1 MLVKTVLCP
10 DSLLYWNMHKQSAF
24 IVYFGI
30 YFPYVNTPEEPV
42 ECFCVECFSS
52 LTYWEGRKQ
61 LLVGSETR
69 PERVHVVLEVDVSAT
84 KTSVGRSYS
93 YFALYFISLLFSAAL
108 LIPPKSASLPTPSWK
123 WMNNSPLSWCR
134 VHECV
139 HALHVRSVRVHTYVL
154 CVREWLVQ
162 ITEPSKT
169 LVALHFLCCRT
180 LGLLVTDQ
188 LTRPAAQPQPQEI
201 THNIWTQKSLRYWN
215 CSDVFC
221 SSATLRAVN
230 VGLIS
235 HLFVCC
241 PGNSGHRWLDLDEIR
256 RIAHL

>member
-1 MLVKTVLCP
+1 MWFLRLMFQPPKHQLGAHTLILLSTSFP
-10 DSLLYWNMHKQSAF
+10 SYFLPLFSFLQSLLPSLRPPENEWT
-24 IVYFGI
+24 IVHWAGA
-30 YFPYVNTPEEPV
+30 
-42 ECFCVECFSS
+42 EC
-52 LTYWEGRKQ
+52 
-61 LLVGSETR
+61 
-69 PERVHVVLEVDVSAT
+69 
-84 KTSVGRSYS
+84 TS
-93 YFALYFISLLFSAAL
+93 
-108 LIPPKSASLPTPSWK
+108 
-123 WMNNSPLSWCR
+123 
-134 VHECV
+134 
-139 HALHVRSVRVHTYVL
+139 ALHVRTVRVHTYVL

-241 PGNSGHRWLDLDEIR
+241 PGNSGHHWLDLDEIR

>member
-42 ECFCVECFSS
+42 ECFCFSS

-61 LLVGSETR
+61 LLVGSEPR

-93 YFALYFISLLFSAAL
+93 YFALYFISLLFSPAL

-139 HALHVRSVRVHTYVL
+139 HALHVRTVRVHTYVL

-241 PGNSGHRWLDLDEIR
+241 PGNSGHRWLDLDEIW

>member
-1 MLVKTVLCP
+1 
-10 DSLLYWNMHKQSAF
+10 MHKQSAF

-30 YFPYVNTPEEPV
+30 HFPYVNTPEEPV
-42 ECFCVECFSS
+42 ECFCFSS

-61 LLVGSETR
+61 LLVGSEPR

-139 HALHVRSVRVHTYVL
+139 HALHVRTVRVHTYVL

-169 LVALHFLCCRT
+169 LVALHLFPLLPHPGTAGHRSAYTTCCPT
-180 LGLLVTDQ
+180 PTTGDYTQYLNSKE
-188 LTRPAAQPQPQEI
+188 PEI
-201 THNIWTQKSLRYWN
+201 LKLQWRL
-215 CSDVFC
+215 
-221 SSATLRAVN
+221 
-230 VGLIS
+230 
-235 HLFVCC
+235 LFVCYFEGC
-241 PGNSGHRWLDLDEIR
+241 QCWINQSFVCLLPRKQWTPLIGFGWNSKDCASLNCFPLFS
-256 RIAHL
+256 